1 MKAGSMV
8 HTIELARAQLDA
20 ATFAR
25 ILASVPEATR
35 ELVSRPLLA
44 IEWIAAETWL
54 PFQRALLAI
63 GFEGDERR
71 YRKFAHTIC
80 EKDFNVF
87 HRMVL
92 KLASPLFVVE
102 RATGLFSTYSDT
114 GKLIVGEVVRDGKAA
129 SIRVTLDDFETAD
142 GMMGV
147 LIHAF
152 IEKILMMTGAR
163 EVDVK
168 RTRNDVTTGRLR
180 TELDVRFTV
189 R

>member
-8 HTIELARAQLDA
+8 HTIELARAELDA
-20 ATFAR
+20 ATYAR
-25 ILASVPEATR
+25 IVASVPEATR

-44 IEWIAAETWL
+44 IEWIPAETWL
-54 PFQRALLAI
+54 PFQRALSSM
-63 GFEGDERR
+63 GFDGDERR
-71 YRKFAHTIC
+71 HRKFMHAVC

-87 HRMVL
+87 HRMIL

-114 GKLIVGEVVRDGKAA
+114 GKLVVGEVVRDGKAA
-129 SIRVTLDDFETAD
+129 SIRVTLDDFETVD

-163 EVDVK
+163 DVDVK
-168 RTRNDVTTGRLR
+168 RTRNDATNGRLR
-180 TELDVRFTV
+180 TELDVRFAV

>member
-1 MKAGSMV
+1 MV
-8 HTIELARAQLDA
+8 HTIDLARVEHNA
-20 ATFAR
+20 ATYQR
-25 ILASVPEATR
+25 ILTSLPEPTR

-44 IEWIAAETWL
+44 IEWIPAETWL
-54 PFQRALLAI
+54 PFQRALLSI
-63 GFEGDERR
+63 GFDGDEPR

-114 GKLIVGEVVRDGKAA
+114 GKLVVGEVVRDGKAA
-129 SIRVTLDDFETAD
+129 SIRVSLDDFETVD

-168 RTRNDVTTGRLR
+168 RTRNDVTNGRLR
-180 TELDVRFTV
+180 TELDVRFAV